1 MLNLDLK
8 DGLLRELQ
16 ADLEIGLRLYWQAAG
31 RVLAGSSVE
40 LKPEPPNYYAPQANF
55 FSALFLY
62 SYWRGGLD
70 KSRRSLYVALNQC
83 LRGMVTGCDNLLD
96 DEYKPTLA
104 TDLPIGGV
112 RFRSVMDIMVSDRV
126 MYELLNDAGYSPAQ
140 LLAAGKA
147 SLAALVPSGAEEA
160 REEGGEL
167 AELSAEQVL
176 SEVHHYK
183 TGLLFQS
190 PWQLPL
196 ALESLDAGRVATQ
209 SRALY
214 AIGMGCQ
221 VLDDMVDLAADEG
234 HPNYLAALMRTAA
247 PQAARRQAYAAALE
261 YLNAGFSDLL
271 APEHQILAEAAIRF
285 IVTRIGGEQLED
297 CR

>member
-1 MLNLDLK
+1 MLNLDLN

-16 ADLEIGLRLYWQAAG
+16 ADLESGLRLYWQAAG

-104 TDLPIGGV
+104 TDLPSGGV

-126 MYELLNDAGYSPAQ
+126 MYELLHDAGYGPAQ

-167 AELSAEQVL
+167 TELSAEQVL

-183 TGLLFQS
+183 TGLLFES

-196 ALESLDAGRVATQ
+196 ALESLDAGRVTAQ

-234 HPNYLAALMRTAA
+234 HPNYLAALLRTAA

-261 YLNAGFSDLL
+261 YLNAGFGDLL
-271 APEHQILAEAAIRF
+271 APEHQILAEAAITF